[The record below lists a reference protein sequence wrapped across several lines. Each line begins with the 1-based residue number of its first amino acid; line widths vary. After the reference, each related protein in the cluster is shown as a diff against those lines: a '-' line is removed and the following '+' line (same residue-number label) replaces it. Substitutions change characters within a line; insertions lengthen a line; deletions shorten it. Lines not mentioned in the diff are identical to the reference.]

1 MKPIIL
7 LTSLTTILSVLLY
20 INPDLDIEISR
31 IFYDEDSKSFPLRD
45 HIISIILYKA
55 IYVLAIGIGG
65 ICVLSLLLHFKNI
78 EHKLLPSKRFLI
90 FILVA
95 LILGP
100 GIVVHWGFKE
110 TFERARPVNIE
121 EFGKTK
127 IYTGP
132 YVLSNQK
139 GKSFI
144 SGHSSMGFFMT
155 AFAFYFTGK
164 RRKIAYAAGVSFG
177 IISASARVVQG
188 AHFFSD
194 VILSAIITLLII
206 HICHYFIFL
215 KNKITD

>member
-7 LTSLTTILSVLLY
+7 LTSLTTILSILLY

-31 IFYDEDSKSFPLRD
+31 LFYDEASKSFPLRK

-55 IYVLAIGIGG
+55 IYVLAVGIGG
-65 ICVLSLLLHFKNI
+65 ICLLSLFLHLRKI
-78 EHKLLPSKRFLI
+78 QHKYLPSKRFLI
-90 FILVA
+90 FILIS

-100 GIVVHWGFKE
+100 GIVVHWGFKD

-127 IYTGP
+127 KYTGP
-132 YVLSNQK
+132 YILSNQK

-155 AFAFYFTGK
+155 ALAFYFSGRK
-164 RRKIAYAAGVSFG
+164 RAIAYSAGITFG
-177 IISASARVVQG
+177 FISASARVVQG

-206 HICHYFIFL
+206 HICHYFIFSN
-215 KNKITD
+215 NKKTE